1 MRGAAVSVSRREEGR
16 AGREDLANR
25 VVLYSYRELTAAAP
39 SLVALHPFSFRI
51 GAWELSALSLETAG
65 ALFLFSLMLG
75 IQGWAEQFFPEL
87 SALRSQKKMG

>member
-25 VVLYSYRELTAAAP
+25 VVLYRELTAAAP
-39 SLVALHPFSFRI
+39 SLVALHSFSFRI

>member
-25 VVLYSYRELTAAAP
+25 VVLYRELTAAAP
-39 SLVALHPFSFRI
+39 SLVALHPFSFCI
-51 GAWELSALSLETAG
+51 GAWELSALSLGTAG